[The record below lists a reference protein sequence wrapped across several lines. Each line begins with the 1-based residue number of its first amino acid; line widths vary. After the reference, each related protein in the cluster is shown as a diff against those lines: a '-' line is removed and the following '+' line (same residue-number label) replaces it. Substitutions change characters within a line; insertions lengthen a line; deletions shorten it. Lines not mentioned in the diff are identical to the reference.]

1 MAVGTSY
8 LDTLII
14 IIFSLASLAFPHTF
28 ALPHRTELGTTA
40 GKKESYYWSWFFQK
54 APYLCTPPRI
64 NRIHGLTSPPGYH
77 NKKLPLGLGN
87 QNKVL
92 PLHPE
97 QH

>member
-8 LDTLII
+8 LVTLII
-14 IIFSLASLAFPHTF
+14 IILLLASLAFPRTF
-28 ALPHRTELGTTA
+28 ALPNRTELGTTA
-40 GKKESYYWSWFFQK
+40 GKKESCCWSWFSQK

-64 NRIHGLTSPPGYH
+64 NRIHGPTSPPGYH
-77 NKKLPLGLGN
+77 NKKLPPGVEN
-87 QNKVL
+87 QNRVL

>member
-8 LDTLII
+8 LVTLII
-14 IIFSLASLAFPHTF
+14 IICSLASLAFPRTF
-28 ALPHRTELGTTA
+28 ALPNRTDLGTTA
-40 GKKESYYWSWFFQK
+40 GKKESCCCSWFFQK

-64 NRIHGLTSPPGYH
+64 NRIHGLTNPLGSH
-77 NKKLPLGLGN
+77 HKKLSPRLEN